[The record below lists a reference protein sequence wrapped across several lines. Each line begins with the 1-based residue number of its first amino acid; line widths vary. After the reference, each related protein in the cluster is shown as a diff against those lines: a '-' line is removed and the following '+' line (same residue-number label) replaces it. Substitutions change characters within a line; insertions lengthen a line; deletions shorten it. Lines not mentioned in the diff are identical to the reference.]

1 MPKNIRLSAA
11 HEFIMKMLKKTQ
23 KIQQITSN
31 YLSDIEFKDFMKV
44 YKDYIK
50 EPFSFLVKNATLLSD
65 DPLRFKKN
73 LL

>member
-1 MPKNIRLSAA
+1 MPKDIRLSAA
-11 HEFIMKMLKKTQ
+11 HEFIMKMLKKPP